1 MSLGLFCRMWQDV
14 CVLWLNYFSL
24 LSDLIKIEKYN
35 CYAIATFSEVS
46 YLGKTNFHCY
56 TFEIPP
62 IWKTRFQFDVGCWL
76 KQYIQKTL
84 RSHFR
89 SAQCSTVQLNS
100 VILVVAFIE
109 TKRKVSKVRENPITV
124 IDTLHFGKCVSAR
137 FVAVRDRLQ
146 IVLLYLSE
154 FKRIN

>member
-1 MSLGLFCRMWQDV
+1 M
-14 CVLWLNYFSL
+14 
-24 LSDLIKIEKYN
+24 
-35 CYAIATFSEVS
+35 
-46 YLGKTNFHCY
+46 
-56 TFEIPP
+56 
-62 IWKTRFQFDVGCWL
+62 
-76 KQYIQKTL
+76 QYIQKTL

-109 TKRKVSKVRENPITV
+109 TKKKVSKVRENPITV
-124 IDTLHFGKCVSAR
+124 IDTLHLGKCGSAR
-137 FVAVRDRLQ
+137 FVPVRDRLQ